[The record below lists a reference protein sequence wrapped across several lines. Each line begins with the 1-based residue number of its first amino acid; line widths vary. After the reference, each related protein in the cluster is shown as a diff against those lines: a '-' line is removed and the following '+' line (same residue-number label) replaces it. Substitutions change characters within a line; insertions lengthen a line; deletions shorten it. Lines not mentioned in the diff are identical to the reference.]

1 MTETVV
7 DTSPSTRRRLIM
19 LGASVAVGALAG
31 RPTAAVARLEG
42 AQGPV
47 SPLPIAIPDFVAAGL
62 PDPGVA
68 RSVTQII
75 TANLQ
80 RSGRFA
86 PIDQRDHR
94 DKISSIDV
102 VPRFADWRLINAQA
116 LVTGRL
122 VLESDERLSA
132 QFRLWDVFAEQHLS
146 GVMFSTSWHK
156 WQPLAHV
163 ISDAIYERLTGEKG
177 SFESSAPE
185 ITKP

>member
-1 MTETVV
+1 MTETVAN
-7 DTSPSTRRRLIM
+7 TSRSTRRRLIM
-19 LGASVAVGALAG
+19 LGASAAMGALAG
-31 RPTAAVARLEG
+31 WPTAAVARLEG

-47 SPLPIAIPDFVAAGL
+47 SPLPIAIPAFVAAGL

-94 DKISSIDV
+94 DKISNIDV
-102 VPRFADWRLINAQA
+102 VPRFADWRLINAHA

-122 VLESDERLSA
+122 VRLSDELLHA
-132 QFRLWDVFAEQHLS
+132 ELRLWDVFAEQHMWGS
-146 GVMFSTSWHK
+146 MFSTSWDK
-156 WQPLAHV
+156 LRPLAHV
-163 ISDAIYERLTGEKG
+163 MSDAIYERLTGEKG
-177 SFESSAPE
+177 SFESSASE